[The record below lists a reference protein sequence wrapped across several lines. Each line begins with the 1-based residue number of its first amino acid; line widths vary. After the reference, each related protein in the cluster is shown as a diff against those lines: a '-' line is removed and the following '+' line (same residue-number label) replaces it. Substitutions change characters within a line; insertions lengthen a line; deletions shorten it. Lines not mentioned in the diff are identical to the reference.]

1 MVKPGG
7 TGRPRLLISARLAP
21 LPPRRSRMSA
31 RPSALP
37 SPKAYTH
44 LPLTGRAALPLAGRA
59 AARLTAR
66 GLTALVLAFA
76 FDLVGALRVFA
87 AALAR
92 IFAAVGIALVLRATF
107 SPRSA
112 RSLRPDPWSP
122 GFATGGAGGFRAAPD
137 RRC

>member
-21 LPPRRSRMSA
+21 LPPKRSRMSA

-44 LPLTGRAALPLAGRA
+44 LPLTGREALRLAGRA

-66 GLTALVLAFA
+66 GFTALVLIFA
-76 FDLVGALRVFA
+76 FSLVGVLRVFE

-92 IFAAVGIALVLRATF
+92 SFAAVGFALVLRATF
-107 SPRSA
+107 SPRSVK
-112 RSLRPDPWSP
+112 SLRPDPWSP
-122 GFATGGAGGFRAAPD
+122 GFATAGAGGTRAAHD
-137 RRC
+137 RRS